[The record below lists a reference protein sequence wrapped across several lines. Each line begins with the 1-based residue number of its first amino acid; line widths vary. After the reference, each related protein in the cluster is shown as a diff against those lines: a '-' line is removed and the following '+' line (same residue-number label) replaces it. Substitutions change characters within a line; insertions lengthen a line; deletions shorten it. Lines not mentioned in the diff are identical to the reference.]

1 LISTALP
8 LSLLLLLALVLFLR
22 FCFGIGL
29 VLVGVDFVLD
39 CSFVAMI
46 DDHDYD
52 RIRIGASSTKY
63 CR

>member
-1 LISTALP
+1 
-8 LSLLLLLALVLFLR
+8 LLLLLALVLFLW

-39 CSFVAMI
+39 CSFVVMI